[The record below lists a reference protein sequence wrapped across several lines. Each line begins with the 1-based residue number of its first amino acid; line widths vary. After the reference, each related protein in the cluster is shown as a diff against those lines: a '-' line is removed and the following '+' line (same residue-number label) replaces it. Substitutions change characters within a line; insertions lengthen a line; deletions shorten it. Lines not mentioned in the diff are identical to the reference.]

1 MGWFHDIDF
10 QLILGSA
17 FVQRS
22 LAMKKLIYQDPKR
35 PYISFRSVVIVD
47 QSLWTHVYRTSHRD
61 VSKELFGPDS
71 KAKVSNFEISFL
83 DEDIGQFQ
91 ISVNNKIFA

>member
-1 MGWFHDIDF
+1 
-10 QLILGSA
+10 
-17 FVQRS
+17 
-22 LAMKKLIYQDPKR
+22 MKKLIYQDSKR
-35 PYISFRSVVIVD
+35 PYVSFWSVVIVD

-71 KAKVSNFEISFL
+71 ETKIGNFEVSFF

-91 ISVNNKIFA
+91 IPVNNKIFGQIL